1 MIIKKIHVV
10 KYTVKVITGI
20 HIGGSKENY
29 GIGGVDS
36 PVIKNP
42 LTNEPII
49 PGSSI
54 KGKIRMLLE
63 TVEESLNKYKDKDKS
78 KTVSEA
84 FGFDMKEN
92 VPENNITRI
101 LFRDLSLTEESKAEL
116 QKRLGKGFF
125 TEVKAENKIDRSKGT
140 AESPRFIERV
150 PAGAIFEGECVIQE
164 LDGDEEG
171 LYKEMLEYGF
181 RLLENSALGAS
192 GSRGYGKV
200 EIKTIKD
207 GALD

>member
-1 MIIKKIHVV
+1 MKISRRYLI
-10 KYTVKVITGI
+10 KYTVKVATGM
-20 HIGGSKENY
+20 HIGGSKESY

-42 LTNEPII
+42 FTNEPII

-63 TVEESLNKYKDKDKS
+63 TVEESLTKFDEDLIEK
-78 KTVSEA
+78 A
-84 FGFDMKEN
+84 FGYLKTKDI
-92 VPENNITRI
+92 PENNITRI
-101 LFRDLSLTEESKAEL
+101 LFRDLFLSEESKKEI

-125 TEVKAENKIDRSKGT
+125 TEVKAENRIDRLKGT

-150 PAGAIFEGECVIQE
+150 PAGAIFEGECVVQE
-164 LDGDEEG
+164 LENDEHEIYNK
-171 LYKEMLEYGF
+171 LLRNGF
-181 RLLENSALGAS
+181 DLLENSALGAS

-200 EIKTIKD
+200 EINVISVEEIK
-207 GALD
+207 